1 MSGNVK
7 AWIAGVLVVAVLA
20 GAGFALWKTF
30 WASKTY
36 KDPEY
41 GYSFSYPG
49 GWDKMDLTGGIAS
62 AALVA
67 TEDLPPMDAVV
78 VGNIGDSM
86 SMQMPEEFAV
96 AVVGMFDT
104 GIIVDDARISTLMQE
119 TQWEFA
125 QMPTLGYGMSIAM
138 IEPPT
143 HSTIAGL
150 NGYTMTISMDAAGMS
165 MLATYC
171 FLFDGSVMYMLGGM
185 CDGDTWGKFQKTFDS
200 LVSSFK
206 PGHTRF

>member
-1 MSGNVK
+1 MSSNAK

-36 KDPEY
+36 EDPEY

-49 GWDKMDLTGGIAS
+49 GWDKMDLTSEIAS

-67 TEDLPPMDAVV
+67 TEDIPPMDAVV
-78 VGNIGDSM
+78 VGDIGDSM
-86 SMQMPEEFAV
+86 YMPEEFSV

-104 GIIVDDARISTLMQE
+104 GVIVDDARISAVMQE
-119 TQWEFA
+119 TQWELA
-125 QMPTLGYGMSIAM
+125 QMPNLGYGMSIAV

-143 HSTIAGL
+143 QATVAGL
-150 NGYTMTISMDAAGMS
+150 NGYTMTISMDAGGMS

-171 FLFDGSVMYMLGGM
+171 FLFDGSVMYLLGGM
-185 CDGDTWGKFQKTFDS
+185 CDGDAWAKFQKTFDS